1 MQISLRQARRV
12 EREIGAQLEIDSHG
26 SRGLGSGITVTV
38 YENLEYR
45 LKAIQEDTIRG
56 LAKATSLIEIRA
68 TIRKAIESANEI
80 SGINQLMNYEAQ
92 LKARQKLLTAAMTGE
107 LSAADREIAVAR
119 HAALKAAVA
128 AGNTPQSRYGEATDG
143 IALTA
148 VLTSETMDAL
158 RENAKKIQRALLET
172 VDKLS
177 ALNASSTITIADY
190 DVKTLEEHSII
201 V

>member
-12 EREIGAQLEIDSHG
+12 EREIGAQLEIDPRG

-38 YENLEYR
+38 YENLEDR

-68 TIRKAIESANEI
+68 TIRKAIESANET

-128 AGNTPQSRYGEATDG
+128 AGNTPQSCYGDAIDG

-190 DVKTLEEHSII
+190 DIKTLEEYSII
-201 V
+201 M

>member
-38 YENLEYR
+38 YENLEDR
-45 LKAIQEDTIRG
+45 LTTIQSETLSV
-56 LAKATSLIEIRA
+56 LAKAVELIEIRA
-68 TIRKAIESANEI
+68 TIRKAIESANET

-148 VLTSETMDAL
+148 VLTSGTMDAL

-177 ALNASSTITIADY
+177 ALNASSTITIADHV
-190 DVKTLEEHSII
+190 VKSLEEHSII

>member
-38 YENLEYR
+38 YENLEDR

-68 TIRKAIESANEI
+68 TIRKAIESANET

-190 DVKTLEEHSII
+190 DIKTLEEHSII